1 VVRHFLSD
9 TFNTAQGFTRNA
21 RLFLVSTF
29 LSWTGFWVNL
39 VLFNLYL
46 TEGGYN
52 EEFAGQCASLTAL
65 GMGLAALPASFL
77 TERLG
82 RRNSLLLG
90 AAGLGLAMFVRAMT
104 LDPMI
109 ILASSFAA
117 GACHAVMAITASP
130 FMTENSKSAVRTQL
144 FSAHFVASLAAGFI
158 GNLGGGQLPWIL
170 QQIIPGLSDSLM
182 LAYRWS
188 LGIAAFSTGLAL
200 WPLLFIR
207 ERPRVEPEAGER
219 SGWEESAG
227 PMAKLGLNFVL
238 IGLGAGLIMPFF
250 NLYFANRFGCTS
262 AQIGLFF
269 AASQI
274 ITLVATVAGPR
285 LARRFGLLRTVAG
298 LQLASLPFLVTL
310 GFENTLWIAVA
321 AFLARASLMQTSSPL
336 ENAFAMEVVSPRLR
350 AITAGV
356 NHSCWF
362 LGWAVSANVSGW
374 IMANVG
380 YEYPYY
386 MTAFFYGL
394 ASILFYWMFRKDP
407 RGKPAPT
414 GIADQRMR
422 TSRASAVSPPDDR
435 VAK

>member
-1 VVRHFLSD
+1 VVRHLLSD
-9 TFNTAQGFTRNA
+9 TIHTAREFTRNA

-65 GMGLAALPASFL
+65 GMGLTAIPASFL
-77 TERLG
+77 ADRLG
-82 RRNSLLLG
+82 RKRTLLLG
-90 AAGLGLAMFVRAMT
+90 AAGLGLSMLVRAMT
-104 LDPMI
+104 LDPMVL
-109 ILASSFAA
+109 LASSFTA
-117 GACHAVMAITASP
+117 GACHSMIAITASP
-130 FMTENSKSAVRTQL
+130 FMTENSESHVRTQL

-158 GNLGGGQLPWIL
+158 GNLGGGQLPWFL
-170 QQIIPGLSDSLM
+170 QQILPELSGSLL

-188 LGIAAFSTGLAL
+188 LGIAALATGLAV

-207 ERPRVEPEAGER
+207 EVPRAEPEAGER
-219 SGWEESAG
+219 SGWEESAR
-227 PMAKLGLNFVL
+227 PIAKLALNFVL

-262 AQIGLFF
+262 AQIGVFF
-269 AASQI
+269 AMSQI
-274 ITLVATVAGPR
+274 ITAVATVAGPR

-310 GFENTLWIAVA
+310 GFENTLWIAVV

-350 AITAGV
+350 AITAGI
-356 NHSCWF
+356 NHSFWF
-362 LGWAVSANVSGW
+362 LGWAVSSNISGW

-386 MTAFFYGL
+386 MTAFFYGV
-394 ASILFYWMFRKDP
+394 ASILFYVMFRKDP
-407 RGKPAPT
+407 RGRPA
-414 GIADQRMR
+414 ADQRMR
-422 TSRASAVSPPDDR
+422 TSRTSAVSPPEDS